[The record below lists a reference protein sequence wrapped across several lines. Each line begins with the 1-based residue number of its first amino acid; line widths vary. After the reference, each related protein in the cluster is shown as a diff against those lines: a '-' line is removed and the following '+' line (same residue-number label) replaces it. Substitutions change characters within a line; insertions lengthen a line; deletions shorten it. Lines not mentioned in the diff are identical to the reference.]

1 MAGLSACTALE
12 ELYLSH
18 NGIWRLEGLE
28 PLVRLKVG
36 EGRAGRRGRP
46 SRIREGGGGKKPGFW
61 VFFKPP

>member
-28 PLVRLKVG
+28 PLVRLKVRESG
-36 EGRAGRRGRP
+36 AGRRN
-46 SRIREGGGGKKPGFW
+46 IIWEGGFN
-61 VFFKPP
+61 PPSFRLTAA